1 MEKKKKSQDEI
12 LDGKIKECMM
22 RENFLFLSTYI
33 SDEEKKNFFKQ
44 NMFFVPFCF
53 ILLYIS
59 IFCGW
64 KNCFFLFFVGW
75 FEENEF

>member
-33 SDEEKKNFFKQ
+33 SDEEKKFF
-44 NMFFVPFCF
+44 
-53 ILLYIS
+53 
-59 IFCGW
+59 
-64 KNCFFLFFVGW
+64 
-75 FEENEF
+75 